1 MGLAGILNREVVS
14 EALPEAAYN
23 YRPAL
28 VA

>member
-1 MGLAGILNREVVS
+1 MGLASILNREVVS
-14 EALPEAAYN
+14 EAIPEASYS

>member
-1 MGLAGILNREVVS
+1 MGLAGILNREVV
-14 EALPEAAYN
+14 PESIPETAYS

>member
-1 MGLAGILNREVVS
+1 MGLAGILNREVVAES
-14 EALPEAAYN
+14 IPQTNYS